1 MLYKTGKRRVFYVI
15 ILLVVFLFQ
24 GIQGGSFEEVD
35 RIMEA
40 AIEDSAWP
48 GGVLVVGR
56 EGEIIHQKAYG
67 YHTYSKERS
76 LKIDDIFDLASI
88 TKVMATTPAIM
99 SLYEQREVALD
110 NPAPEYLPE
119 FTGQD
124 EEMILMKEMV
134 TVRHLL
140 THTSGL
146 PAYKNFD
153 REKETPESVTKAI
166 LTMDLDTLPGTK
178 YVYSCLGFITLGEM
192 VKSISGTPLNEYVLE
207 KIYTPLGLEN
217 TQYNPPSKW
226 MDRIVPTE
234 YSEREDDFIRGR
246 VHDGIAAVLE
256 GVSGNAGL
264 FSTGPDMAVYAQMM
278 LDNGTYNDTQIF
290 QPETVEL
297 FTKRANVLLDN
308 SRCLGWDSPMG
319 KSSAGVYAGVNSFGH
334 TGYTGTSMWIDPD
347 HDVYVILL
355 TNAVH
360 PHHEYKYPNY
370 FDWRQLV
377 HAKAYEAMDL
387 MEKNPDCEW
396 RERWE
401 DSKDRDQY
409 RLTFWQK
416 LFNR

>member
-1 MLYKTGKRRVFYVI
+1 MKYDQKR
-15 ILLVVFLFQ
+15 ILVYFAVMFLIFSISAK
-24 GIQGGSFEEVD
+24 GYSSPFEEVNE
-35 RIMEA
+35 IMEA

-48 GGVLVVGR
+48 GGVLIVGR
-56 EGEIIHQKAYG
+56 DGEILHEKAYG
-67 YHTYSKERS
+67 FHTYNKDTSTS
-76 LKIDDIFDLASI
+76 VNDIFDLASI
-88 TKVMATTPAIM
+88 TKVMATTPAVM
-99 SLYEQREVALD
+99 SLFEKRNISLD
-110 NPAPEYLPE
+110 NPVYEYLPE
-119 FTGQD
+119 FKSKD
-124 EEMILMKEMV
+124 IEMTLMKEMV

-153 REKETPESVTKAI
+153 REKETPESIMDTI
-166 LTMDLDTLPGTK
+166 LTTDLDTLPGAK

-192 VKSISGTPLNEYVLE
+192 IKSVSDTPLDEYVFE
-207 KIYTPLGLEN
+207 NIYKPLGLEY
-217 TQYNPPSKW
+217 TRYNPPGEW
-226 MDRIVPTE
+226 VDRIVPTE
-234 YSEREDDFIRGR
+234 YSEREEGYIRGR
-246 VHDGIAAVLE
+246 VHDGIAAGLA

-278 LDNGTYNDTQIF
+278 LNKGSYNDTQIF

-297 FTKRANVLLDN
+297 FTKRANILLDN

-319 KSSAGVYAGVNSFGH
+319 KASAGVYAGRNSFGH

-347 HDVYVILL
+347 NNVYVILL

-360 PHHEYKYPNY
+360 PHREYKYPNY

-377 HAKAYEAMDL
+377 HAKVYEALELKD
-387 MEKNPDCEW
+387 ENPECEW

-401 DSKDRDQY
+401 DPKVRNQFKK
-409 RLTFWQK
+409 TFWQK